1 MALHPRDRLTEPAP
15 APRQLTTKTVYQN
28 NWMRVRE
35 DTFQRP
41 DGSVATYGVVDR
53 DDFAVVIA
61 ETSGGFYLVEQ
72 FRYALGCR
80 SWEFPMGTWPTGHT
94 GSAEELARQ
103 VLLEE
108 TGVSAQQWRR
118 LGHRMTEASGFCSQG
133 FTVFH
138 ATGLTEG
145 DHQREDS
152 EADMVSALIDEQEF
166 RAMIADG
173 RILDGPTIAAYA
185 LLRLLD

>member
-1 MALHPRDRLTEPAP
+1 MSVHPRDEPDSGPAP
-15 APRQLTTKTVYQN
+15 LQLTTKTVYQN
-28 NWMRVRE
+28 NWMQVRE
-35 DTFQRP
+35 DTFERP
-41 DGSVATYGVVDR
+41 DGEVATYGVVDR
-53 DDFAVVIA
+53 DDFALVIA
-61 ETSGGFYLVEQ
+61 ETGGAFYLVQQ
-72 FRYALGCR
+72 FRYALHRR
-80 SWEFPMGTWPTGHT
+80 SWEFPAGTWPIGRT
-94 GSAEELARQ
+94 GSDEELARQ
-103 VLLEE
+103 ELLEE
-108 TGVSAQQWRR
+108 TGVTARHWRR
-118 LGHRMTEASGFCSQG
+118 LGQRMTEASGFCSQG

-173 RILDGPTIAAYA
+173 RIFDAPTIAAYA